1 MPNYLFTIVDNALNI
16 SHYEIVQE
24 YLIDIIKVIL
34 CKSSKLSMISIMG
47 ELCYIFKA
55 QSIKHKIETIS
66 ICLEKQGAQ

>member
-1 MPNYLFTIVDNALNI
+1 
-16 SHYEIVQE
+16 
-24 YLIDIIKVIL
+24 
-34 CKSSKLSMISIMG
+34 MG

>member
-34 CKSSKLSMISIMG
+34 RKSSKLRVIPIMRVT
-47 ELCYIFKA
+47 ELYF
-55 QSIKHKIETIS
+55 QSTEYS
-66 ICLEKQGAQ
+66 